1 MASVHHGFAGLAR
14 STLQRD
20 LGSRR
25 DFCGTT
31 EGGVAGR
38 AHWRSCFLFHGRCS
52 WNVGNGLFQQL
63 IYYYLL
69 LDINDTFGQMPTY
82 HGMLFCFFRTKVK
95 HRRRSYETWANC
107 PLSFWQRR
115 RLVWRWTNFPRRT
128 FLLKNWNKKSFP
140 LVKNRVRT
148 PINGLIL

>member
-1 MASVHHGFAGLAR
+1 MDLPASRVRRCKEILEAAETSAVQLKVV
-14 STLQRD
+14 LQD
-20 LGSRR
+20 EHIG
-25 DFCGTT
+25 
-31 EGGVAGR
+31 
-38 AHWRSCFLFHGRCS
+38 SCFLFHGRCS

-82 HGMLFCFFRTKVK
+82 HGMLFCFVRTKVK

-115 RLVWRWTNFPRRT
+115 RLVWQWTNFPRRT
-128 FLLKNWNKKSFP
+128 FLLKNWNKNSFP
-140 LVKNRVRT
+140 LVKNGVRT
-148 PINGLIL
+148 PINGLIV